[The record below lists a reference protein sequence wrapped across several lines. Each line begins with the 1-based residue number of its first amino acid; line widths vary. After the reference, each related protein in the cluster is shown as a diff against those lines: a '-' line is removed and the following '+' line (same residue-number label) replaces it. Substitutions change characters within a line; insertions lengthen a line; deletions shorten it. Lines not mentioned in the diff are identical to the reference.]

1 MLLVHSY
8 FLFSMDPVN
17 FRQIFMQETLS
28 SSTLQTLLPDI
39 IKLAQEAG
47 SAIMEI
53 YQDTDLGTTE
63 KEDKSP
69 LTNADLASHQTIV
82 TGLQTLTP
90 EIPILSEE
98 AKALPYDHRQTW
110 STFWLVDPLDGTKE
124 FIQRNGQFTVNIA
137 LVKGGSPVLGVV
149 YAPAI
154 EVSYWGVQEYGA
166 FKQEGEKEAVRIQTR
181 EYPAATIK
189 VVASRSHAG
198 AETEAF
204 LTKLQAA
211 YADKSVELM
220 SMGSSLKL
228 CLVAEG
234 AAHLYPRFG
243 PTMEWDTAAAQSVVE
258 QAGGKVTNLQGDPLQ
273 YNKENLLNPFFMV
286 AGQSV
291 QDLWPHLIDT

>member
-1 MLLVHSY
+1 
-8 FLFSMDPVN
+8 
-17 FRQIFMQETLS
+17 MQNTISPE
-28 SSTLQTLLPDI
+28 TLQTWLPDV

-47 SAIMEI
+47 SAIMAI
-53 YQDTDLGTTE
+53 YQDADLGTTQ

-82 TGLQTLTP
+82 KGLQGLTP

-98 AKALPYDHRQTW
+98 AKALPYEERRTW
-110 STFWLVDPLDGTKE
+110 PAFWLVDPLDGTKE

-137 LVKGGSPVLGVV
+137 LVQGGSPVLGVV

-154 EVSYWGVQEYGA
+154 KVSYWGAQGYGA
-166 FKQEGEKEAVRIQTR
+166 FKQEEEKEAVRIQTR
-181 EYPAATIK
+181 AYPEATIT

-198 AETEAF
+198 PETEAF
-204 LTKLQAA
+204 LQKLQAA
-211 YADKSVELM
+211 YADKSVELI

-234 AAHLYPRFG
+234 VAHLYPRFG
-243 PTMEWDTAAAQSVVE
+243 PTMEWDTAAAQAVVE
-258 QAGGKVTNLQGDPLQ
+258 QAGGRVTNLQGDPLQ

-291 QDLWPHLIDT
+291 KDLWPHLT